1 MSTAVN
7 FDLRRGPRL
16 REFVSLRQAWFV
28 GLLFAAL
35 IAAQALGFLVLGTGR
50 AGLGL
55 AESVLVL
62 ANLLALACAW
72 LVFRRAQGTI
82 AMFWFLFAVVLV
94 VWLVPTVFQAYDTL
108 FRRTTLS
115 DSTYRLLYCLYGAP
129 ILMMLFLPDTYRRA
143 RVRSEIFLDLFQ
155 IAIVVGL
162 IYSTFFFLPAQRM
175 LPADALLHNIS
186 ISNAQ
191 SLLLLIAALVR
202 LQFARVPST
211 RSLLLRLVL
220 LLLVCAVATFIGY
233 WIDLHHYVSA
243 AAWFNLGWAIPYVA
257 AALLALTWAP
267 SPETQS
273 APEPTN
279 FLSFLGTNLVLVV
292 MLSCVALLM
301 DRWKQA
307 HGETL
312 ANLAIAASLVAF
324 TLRLALTQFHQQ
336 QEITQREAAQY
347 ELRQSEERVRLLL
360 DSTAEAI
367 YGLDMGGKCTFCNP
381 ACAHML
387 GYDSPADLHGK
398 EIHALTHHTRPDG
411 TPYPAGECRIY
422 EAFRKGE
429 GIHVDDEVFWRKDGS
444 SFPTEYWSYPMLR
457 DGKPIGAVVTFIDLT
472 ERKRT
477 EDALQQSETKFKTLF
492 ETANDAIMI
501 LKGETFSDCNLR
513 AETLFGCRKEDI
525 VGHSP
530 LEFSPSAQPDGRL
543 SSEKAAEKI
552 QAALTGSPQSFEWKH
567 VRHDGTTFDA
577 EVSLNRVITPG
588 AEYLQANV
596 RDVTERKR
604 AEENLKLF
612 RMLIDQ
618 SNDAI
623 QVVDLETMRL
633 LDVNERACSSL
644 GYTREELLSMS
655 VYDIDPTVDEP
666 VRAKVGD
673 ALRKSGFVIFQSLQ
687 RRKDGSTFPVEI
699 SMKYVQLDLSYVV
712 CVIRDVTE
720 RKQAESALQEAH
732 GKLTIALG
740 ESEQQAQEAIKLT
753 LVVDILQSCQ
763 TVEEACQII
772 GSILPATLSS
782 PSGALCITTPS
793 RNMVEAVA
801 TWGDTLATEKTF
813 APDDCWA
820 LRRGKIH
827 RVNDATS
834 PLRCAHV
841 SGSPAG
847 GYLCVPLAAQGETLG
862 VLCLGR
868 PSQSPH
874 LSPRSSEDQ
883 IEALARQAAAV
894 GERISLALANLRLRE
909 VLRSQSIRDPLT
921 GLFNRRYM
929 EESLEREVHRAARN
943 DECVTLLM
951 LDIDHFK
958 QFNDTFGHQA
968 GDTLL
973 RALGD
978 FLSQRTRGQDV
989 ACRYGGEEFVLILA
1003 GAPID
1008 AACKRAELLRQELK
1022 QLTVQHAG
1030 QVLGRI
1036 SVSIGISAFPGHGAT
1051 TEELVRTADQALYR
1065 AKAEGRDRV
1074 VVA

>member
-1 MSTAVN
+1 MTTAVN
-7 FDLRRGPRL
+7 FDLRRGPSL
-16 REFVSLRQAWFV
+16 REFSHLRRAWFV

-35 IAAQALGFLVLGTGR
+35 MAAQALGFLLLGTGR
-50 AGLGL
+50 PGCGL
-55 AESVLVL
+55 AESILVL

-82 AMFWFLFAVVLV
+82 AMFWFLFAAVLV
-94 VWLVPTVFQAYDTL
+94 VWLVPTAFHAYDIV
-108 FRRTTLS
+108 FDQTTFS
-115 DSTYRLLYCLYGAP
+115 DSTWRLLYCLYGAP

-162 IYSTFFFLPAQRM
+162 VYSTFFFLPAQQM
-175 LPADALLHNIS
+175 LPADALLRNVS
-186 ISNAQ
+186 ISDAQ
-191 SLLLLIAALVR
+191 SLLLLVAVLVR

-211 RSLLLRLVL
+211 RNLLLRLGL
-220 LLLVCAVATFIGY
+220 FLLVCAVATFIGY

-243 AAWFNLGWAIPYVA
+243 AAWFNLGWTINMA
-257 AALLALTWAP
+257 AAGLIAITWAP
-267 SPETQS
+267 SP
-273 APEPTN
+273 APESTPERVN
-279 FLSFLGTNLVLVV
+279 FLSFLGTNLVLVA
-292 MLSCVALLM
+292 MLSCVALLT

-307 HGETL
+307 HGETFT
-312 ANLAIAASLVAF
+312 NVAIAASLLAF
-324 TLRLALTQFHQQ
+324 TFRLALTQFHQQ
-336 QEITQREAAQY
+336 QEIAQREAAQY

-367 YGLDMGGKCTFCNP
+367 YGLDMGGNCTFCNP

-398 EIHALTHHTRPDG
+398 EVHALMHHTRPDG
-411 TPYPAGECRIY
+411 TPYPAGECRIH

-429 GIHVDDEVFWRKDGS
+429 EIHVDDEVFWRKDGS
-444 SFPTEYWSYPMLR
+444 SFPAEYWSYPMLR
-457 DGKPIGAVVTFIDLT
+457 DGKLIGAVVTFIDIA
-472 ERKRT
+472 ERRKT
-477 EDALQQSETKFKTLF
+477 NDALQQSETKFKTLF
-492 ETANDAIMI
+492 ETANDAILIMN
-501 LKGETFSDCNLR
+501 GEQFSDCNLR
-513 AETLFGCRKEDI
+513 AETLFRCGKEDI
-525 VGHSP
+525 IGHSP

-543 SSEKAAEKI
+543 SSEKAAENI
-552 QAALTGSPQSFEWKH
+552 QAALTGLSQVFEWEH
-567 VRHDGTTFDA
+567 VRHDGTTFYG
-577 EVSLNRVITPG
+577 EVSLNRVIAPG
-588 AEYLQANV
+588 AEYIQAIV
-596 RDVTERKR
+596 RD
-604 AEENLKLF
+604 
-612 RMLIDQ
+612 I
-618 SNDAI
+618 
-623 QVVDLETMRL
+623 
-633 LDVNERACSSL
+633 
-644 GYTREELLSMS
+644 
-655 VYDIDPTVDEP
+655 
-666 VRAKVGD
+666 
-673 ALRKSGFVIFQSLQ
+673 
-687 RRKDGSTFPVEI
+687 
-699 SMKYVQLDLSYVV
+699 
-712 CVIRDVTE
+712 TE

-732 GKLTIALG
+732 AKLRIALG
-740 ESEQQAQEAIKLT
+740 ESEQHAREAIQLT
-753 LVVDILQSCQ
+753 ELVDILQSCQ
-763 TVEEACQII
+763 TVEEAFKIA
-772 GSILPATLSS
+772 GNTLSATLSS

-827 RVNDATS
+827 RVNDAAS

-862 VLCLGR
+862 VLCLER
-868 PSQSPH
+868 PCQSPNPSFG
-874 LSPRSSEDQ
+874 SPEDPM
-883 IEALARQAAAV
+883 EALARQAAAV

-921 GLFNRRYM
+921 GLFNRRHM

-943 DECVTLLM
+943 EECVTLLM

-1003 GAPID
+1003 GATAED
-1008 AACKRAELLRQELK
+1008 GCKRAELLRQELK

-1036 SVSIGISAFPGHGAT
+1036 SVSIGISAFPGHVAT
-1051 TEELVRTADQALYR
+1051 AEELLRAADQALYR
-1065 AKAEGRDRV
+1065 AKAEGRDRI